1 MDALVEEFKHLD
13 FNRESRKLV
22 REQHNAVVPYSM
34 QKQEQNALIIY
45 KKDGVVVPYKGLF
58 DPTKKRRP
66 RPKVNLDEETNRV
79 WKLLLENINSEGI
92 DGTDEDK
99 VKWWEEE
106 RRVFRG
112 RADSF
117 IARMHLVQGTSIQC
131 YSQVLSK
138 GLFHKFLFKNV
149 KVTHDISLH
158 IVTWSSILT

>member
-1 MDALVEEFKHLD
+1 MKPLTIGAIIEQLKCLD
-13 FNRESRKLV
+13 INRESSEFAYQ
-22 REQHNAVVPYSM
+22 EQNTVTPCTA
-34 QKQEQNALIIY
+34 KNEEQNALVLY
-45 KKDGVVVPYKGLF
+45 RRDGPLVSF

-66 RPKVNLDEETNRV
+66 RPKVDLDEESNRV

-117 IARMHLVQGTSIQC
+117 IARMHLVQGTRIS
-131 YSQVLSK
+131 
-138 GLFHKFLFKNV
+138 
-149 KVTHDISLH
+149 THH
-158 IVTWSSILT
+158 H

>member
-13 FNRESRKLV
+13 FNRESRKLA
-22 REQHNAVVPYSM
+22 REKHNAVVAYSM
-34 QKQEQNALIIY
+34 QKHEQNVLVIY
-45 KKDGVVVPYKGLF
+45 KKDGAVVPYEGLF

-66 RPKVNLDEETNRV
+66 RPKVNLDDETNRV
-79 WKLLLENINSEGI
+79 WKLLMENINSEGI
-92 DGTDEDK
+92 DGTEEDK

-131 YSQVLSK
+131 YSQI
-138 GLFHKFLFKNV
+138 LFHKFLFKNV
-149 KVTHDISLH
+149 
-158 IVTWSSILT
+158 

>member
-1 MDALVEEFKHLD
+1 MDAFVVVEEFKHLD
-13 FNRESRKLV
+13 FNRQ
-22 REQHNAVVPYSM
+22 EQH
-34 QKQEQNALIIY
+34 ALAIY

-58 DPTKKRRP
+58 DPTKKRHQS
-66 RPKVNLDEETNRV
+66 KVNLDEETNRV

-112 RADSF
+112 RADTF

-131 YSQVLSK
+131 YSQ
-138 GLFHKFLFKNV
+138 
-149 KVTHDISLH
+149 
-158 IVTWSSILT
+158 ILI